1 VAGSRRFV
9 VVGASLAGAK
19 AAQTLRKEGFEGAI
33 TLVGEE
39 PVRPYERPP
48 LSKEYLRGEAG
59 RDQLFVHAEG
69 FYRAADIELRV
80 SERVTAVDVDAR
92 TVTLGPDER
101 LAYDSLLLCTGARPR
116 RLALP
121 GGDLEGVHYLRDLT
135 SADALRA
142 AIKSAGQVVVIGAGW
157 IGCEVAASARQ
168 LGAHVAM
175 VEVAE
180 YPLQKVLG
188 RELGQFYRAVHADH
202 GVEMHFNARP
212 EALLGSVTVEGL
224 RLADG
229 RTLAADVV
237 VVGTGAEPRVE
248 LAEHAG
254 IETRNGVLTDQYL
267 ETSVPGVF
275 AAGDV
280 ANSFHPLF
288 GEHLRV
294 EHWSN
299 ARHQGPAAARNM
311 IGRRREPYGRVPYFY
326 SDQYD
331 VGMEY
336 TGYAPAW
343 DEVVLRGDVEQ
354 HKFIAFWTRYG
365 RVVAGMNVNNW
376 DVSQDISE
384 LVASRREVDNEKL
397 ADPDVPVSDL

>member
-1 VAGSRRFV
+1 MAGSRRFV

-19 AAQTLRKEGFEGAI
+19 AAQTLRKAGYEGAI

-59 RDQLFVHAEG
+59 RDQLFVHGEG

-92 TVTLGPDER
+92 TVTLGPEER

-135 SADALRA
+135 SADGLRA
-142 AIKSAGQVVVIGAGW
+142 AIKSAAQVVVIGAGW

-168 LGAHVAM
+168 SGAHVAM

-237 VVGTGAEPRVE
+237 VVGTGAEPRASSW
-248 LAEHAG
+248 LS
-254 IETRNGVLTDQYL
+254 T
-267 ETSVPGVF
+267 PG
-275 AAGDV
+275 
-280 ANSFHPLF
+280 
-288 GEHLRV
+288 
-294 EHWSN
+294 
-299 ARHQGPAAARNM
+299 
-311 IGRRREPYGRVPYFY
+311 
-326 SDQYD
+326 
-331 VGMEY
+331 
-336 TGYAPAW
+336 
-343 DEVVLRGDVEQ
+343 
-354 HKFIAFWTRYG
+354 
-365 RVVAGMNVNNW
+365 
-376 DVSQDISE
+376 
-384 LVASRREVDNEKL
+384 SRRATACSPTSTSRPPSRAFL
-397 ADPDVPVSDL
+397 PPATWPIRSTHCSGSTCG